1 MNELDLLHDL
11 RGCDYICPLITAF
24 RHEDQVIAVL
34 PYFRHLDFRMYFRDF
49 TVADMKPYFR
59 SLFAALAAVHEHGI
73 LHRDIKP
80 TNFLYNPMHKHGVLV
95 DFGLAERESH
105 DLQPCLC
112 QSSAESRKAKISR
125 SFYHT
130 NGSMG
135 GYPKTDN
142 RHTLR
147 ANRAGTRGFRA
158 PEVLF
163 KCTRQTT
170 SIDIWSAGVILL
182 TILARRF
189 PFFHS
194 ADDIDAVIELAT
206 VFGRNRMKLCALL
219 HGQVFEC
226 NLPTITDNGYTMEK
240 IIMWSNNRP
249 SRDAEGNKIHLKD
262 DEMQAVSFLNCCFEL
277 DPQTR
282 ITAHEAL
289 CHPFLDDGRGKL
301 FESSISESS
310 YAS

>member
-11 RGCDYICPLITAF
+11 RGCDAICPLITAF
-24 RHEDQVIAVL
+24 RHQDQVIAVL
-34 PYFRHLDFRMYFRDF
+34 PYFRHLDFRAYFREF
-49 TVADMKPYFR
+49 TIEDMRPYFR
-59 SLFAALAAVHEHGI
+59 CLFKALAAVHDHGI

-80 TNFLYNPMHKHGVLV
+80 TNFLYNPHHKHGVLV
-95 DFGLAERESH
+95 DFGLAERECH
-105 DLQPCLC
+105 DTPQCLC
-112 QSSAESRKAKISR
+112 QLSVEQRRAKMTKS
-125 SFYHT
+125 YWHT
-130 NGSMG
+130 QGSMN
-135 GYPKTDN
+135 GYPTKDN
-142 RHTLR
+142 RHSIR

-170 SIDIWSAGVILL
+170 AIDTWSAGVILL

-240 IIMWSNNRP
+240 IIMWSTNRP
-249 SRDAEGNKIHLKD
+249 SRDSAGNKLHLPH
-262 DEMQAVSFLNCCFEL
+262 DELEAVSFLNKCFEL
-277 DPQTR
+277 DPHAR
-282 ITAHEAL
+282 MSAEDAL
-289 CHPFLDDGRGKL
+289 SHPFLTADLHSRSAHTPIDLTQDD
-301 FESSISESS
+301 
-310 YAS
+310 